1 MSKIILLSGGFDP
14 LHVGHIAMIHHA
26 ARYDARVYIALNS
39 DAWLIAKKGYRFMPW
54 KERAMIVES
63 IRGVDAVIGFDD
75 SDGTAI
81 TAIRSLRPTYF
92 ANGGDRTQ
100 ENVPEQDICKELG
113 VEMVWGI
120 GGSTKPQSSSWL
132 VNEAI
137 EQMRQLND

>member
-14 LHVGHIAMIHHA
+14 LHVGHIAMIHQA

-39 DAWLIAKKGYRFMPW
+39 DAWLVAKKGYRFMP
-54 KERAMIVES
+54 
-63 IRGVDAVIGFDD
+63 
-75 SDGTAI
+75 
-81 TAIRSLRPTYF
+81 
-92 ANGGDRTQ
+92 
-100 ENVPEQDICKELG
+100 
-113 VEMVWGI
+113 WGI